1 LARNVKEPLIVKK
14 VNFKSRVSRFSVIL
28 ASLLVISAPSQS
40 LSLSTGAQNWLRADL
55 EALSRSKIIKAP
67 ISTWPVFWPAIEADL
82 KNTEVSE
89 VAPKLRASF
98 TRLKLEATRSLQKK
112 NAANLEIRLAS
123 KTTPLTQFEQN
134 ASIGDTLSLS
144 LEKQFGKFEAHLQL
158 NAEDD
163 DRYATMDGSF
173 IGYRSSKSFIGVGK
187 INHFWGNGHVQSL
200 ALGNTAP
207 PRNGLFWRS
216 ASAAP
221 FELPIL
227 RLLGPYSLSAFAEIL
242 DDERHIGDA
251 KLIGFSASFRP
262 LSWVELSGRRL
273 MQWGGAGRSET
284 ADNFLDLLIGGRD
297 NCSTPDCKSDEPGN
311 QIGALEVSFDI
322 PQMNT
327 SVFIQYIGE
336 DEANYFPS
344 RGAFQYGLKHDI
356 EIKQNL
362 WSFFVEYSDTVAGR
376 RNGDLMF
383 NTLYNHGIYK
393 SGYRFHQI
401 SLGAPTDN
409 DSRRFSFGGSSV
421 LRSGDRIRFL
431 VDSGDLNYESLDG
444 DLSAHS
450 LAPNGAAY
458 RGVEASLEKNY
469 GKFDLKFE
477 FSYRNAVDGDIFGL
491 DEGGG
496 FSLTFQKSF

>member
-1 LARNVKEPLIVKK
+1 M
-14 VNFKSRVSRFSVIL
+14 NFKDKFKHFSVIL
-28 ASLLVISAPSQS
+28 ACLLAMTAPSRA
-40 LSLSTGAQNWLRADL
+40 LSLSTGSQNWLRADL
-55 EALSRSKIIKAP
+55 EALSRYKIIKTP

-82 KNTEVSE
+82 TNTEISLVP
-89 VAPKLRASF
+89 PKLRAALA
-98 TRLKLEATRSLQKK
+98 RVKLEATRSLQG
-112 NAANLEIRLAS
+112 NNIANLEIRLAS

-134 ASIGDTLSLS
+134 ASIGDRSSLS
-144 LEKQFGKFEAHLQL
+144 LEKQFGKFEAHFQL

-163 DRYATMDGSF
+163 DRYTTMDGSY
-173 IGYRSSKSFIGVGK
+173 IGYRSPKSFIGVGK

-216 ASAAP
+216 ASA
-221 FELPIL
+221 LPITFPLL
-227 RLLGPYSLSAFAEIL
+227 RLLGPYSFSAFAEIL
-242 DDERHIGDA
+242 DDERHVRDA

-262 LSWVELSGRRL
+262 FTWVELSGRRL
-273 MQWGGAGRSET
+273 MQWGGAGRRET

-322 PQMNT
+322 PQMNS

-336 DEANYFPS
+336 DEVNYFPS

-362 WSFFVEYSDTVAGR
+362 WSFFVENSDTVVGR

-421 LRSGDRIRFL
+421 LRTGDRIRFL
-431 VDSGDLNYESLDG
+431 FDSADLNYESLDG
-444 DLSAHS
+444 DLSPHS
-450 LAPNGAAY
+450 LAPNGAEY
-458 RGVEASLEKNY
+458 RGVEAALEKSY

-477 FSYRNAVDGDIFGL
+477 FSYRNAVGGDIFGL

-496 FSLTFQKSF
+496 FSLAFQKSF

>member
-1 LARNVKEPLIVKK
+1 MT
-14 VNFKSRVSRFSVIL
+14 
-28 ASLLVISAPSQS
+28 APSRA

-98 TRLKLEATRSLQKK
+98 TRVKLEATRSLQKK

-163 DRYATMDGSF
+163 DRYAPMDGSY
-173 IGYRSSKSFIGVGK
+173 IGYRSPKSFIGVGK
-187 INHFWGNGHVQSL
+187 INHYWGNGHVQSL

-216 ASAAP
+216 ASA
-221 FELPIL
+221 LPITFPLL
-227 RLLGPYSLSAFAEIL
+227 RLLGPYSFSAFAEIL
-242 DDERHIGDA
+242 DDERHIPDA

-262 LSWVELSGRRL
+262 LTWVELSGRRL
-273 MQWGGAGRSET
+273 MQWGGEGRPET

-322 PQMNT
+322 PRMSS

-362 WSFFVEYSDTVAGR
+362 WSFFVEYSDTVVGR

-409 DSRRFSFGGSSV
+409 DSRSFSFGGSSV

-431 VDSGDLNYESLDG
+431 VDSGDLNYESLNG
-444 DLSAHS
+444 DLSPHS
-450 LAPNGAAY
+450 LAPNGAEY
-458 RGVEASLEKNY
+458 RGVEAALEKSY

>member
-1 LARNVKEPLIVKK
+1 M
-14 VNFKSRVSRFSVIL
+14 NFKNKFKRFSVIL
-28 ASLLVISAPSQS
+28 ACLLAMTTSSQA
-40 LSLSTGAQNWLRADL
+40 LSLSTGSQNWLRADL
-55 EALSRSKIIKAP
+55 EALSRSKIIKTP

-82 KNTEVSE
+82 KNIEISLVP
-89 VAPKLRASF
+89 PKLRAALA
-98 TRLKLEATRSLQKK
+98 RVKLEATRSLQG
-112 NAANLEIRLAS
+112 NNIANLDIRLAS

-134 ASIGDTLSLS
+134 ASIGDRLSLS
-144 LEKQFGKFEAHLQL
+144 LEKQFGKFEAHLRL

-163 DRYATMDGSF
+163 DRYTTMDGSY
-173 IGYRSSKSFIGVGK
+173 IGYRSAKSFVGVGK
-187 INHFWGNGHVQSL
+187 INHYWGNGQVQSL
-200 ALGNTAP
+200 AMGNTAP

-216 ASAAP
+216 ASASS

-227 RLLGPYSLSAFAEIL
+227 RLLGPFSLSAFAEIL
-242 DDERHIGDA
+242 DDERHIPDA
-251 KLIGFSASFRP
+251 RLIGFSASFRP
-262 LSWVELSGRRL
+262 FTWVELSGRRL
-273 MQWGGAGRSET
+273 MQWGGEGRPET
-284 ADNFLDLLIGGRD
+284 ADNFMDLLIGGRD

-322 PQMNT
+322 PQISS

-362 WSFFVEYSDTVAGR
+362 LSFFVEYSDTVVGR
-376 RNGDLMF
+376 GNGDLMF

-409 DSRRFSFGGSSV
+409 DSRRFSLGGSSV

-431 VDSGDLNYESLDG
+431 VDSADLNYESLDG
-444 DLSAHS
+444 VLSAHS
-450 LAPNGAAY
+450 LAPNGAEY
-458 RGVEASLEKNY
+458 RGVEAALKKSY
-469 GKFDLKFE
+469 GKFDLEFE
-477 FSYRNAVDGDIFGL
+477 FSYRNAVGGDIFGL

-496 FSLTFQKSF
+496 FSLDFQKSF

>member
-1 LARNVKEPLIVKK
+1 MKK
-14 VNFKSRVSRFSVIL
+14 INFKGKVSRFSVIL

-67 ISTWPVFWPAIEADL
+67 ISTWPVFWPAIKADL
-82 KNTEVSE
+82 NNTEISE
-89 VAPKLRASF
+89 VAPKLRAAF
-98 TRLKLEATRSLQKK
+98 TRVKLEATRSLQKK

-134 ASIGDTLSLS
+134 TLIGDRSSLS
-144 LEKQFGKFEAHLQL
+144 LEKQFRNFEAHLQFNL
-158 NAEDD
+158 EDD
-163 DRYATMDGSF
+163 DRYAPMDGSYV
-173 IGYRSSKSFIGVGK
+173 GYRSAKSFIGVGK
-187 INHFWGNGHVQSL
+187 INHYWGNGHVQSL
-200 ALGNTAP
+200 AMGNTAP

-242 DDERHIGDA
+242 DDERHIGEA

-273 MQWGGAGRSET
+273 MQWGGQGRPET
-284 ADNFLDLLIGGRD
+284 ADNFFDLLVGGRD

-322 PQMNT
+322 PQISS

-344 RGAFQYGLKHDI
+344 RGAFQYGFKHDTV
-356 EIKQNL
+356 IKENF
-362 WSFFVEYSDTVAGR
+362 WSFFVEYSDTVVGR

-383 NTLYNHGIYK
+383 NTLYNNGIYK
-393 SGYRFHQI
+393 SGFRFHQI

-431 VDSGDLNYESLDG
+431 VDSADLNYESLDG

-496 FSLTFQKSF
+496 FSLTFQKSL